1 VEQVLE
7 KWSWGRAHADA
18 GATAPPRRLVS
29 SQEHEQIR
37 IPGRQILREVI
48 DAYQPSRQTIAD
60 RRTRVLIL
68 RFDATGAGPEMWV
81 MRMRASAISAEHK
94 VGMFT
99 ALGAQAEDLVFPD
112 TVSAAEFIDVRGAGG
127 SRRIP

>member
-1 VEQVLE
+1 VVV
-7 KWSWGRAHADA
+7 GRAHAAA

-48 DAYQPSRQTIAD
+48 DAYQPYRQTIAD

-68 RFDATGAGPEMWV
+68 RFDATGAGPETW
-81 MRMRASAISAEHK
+81 
-94 VGMFT
+94 
-99 ALGAQAEDLVFPD
+99 
-112 TVSAAEFIDVRGAGG
+112 
-127 SRRIP
+127 